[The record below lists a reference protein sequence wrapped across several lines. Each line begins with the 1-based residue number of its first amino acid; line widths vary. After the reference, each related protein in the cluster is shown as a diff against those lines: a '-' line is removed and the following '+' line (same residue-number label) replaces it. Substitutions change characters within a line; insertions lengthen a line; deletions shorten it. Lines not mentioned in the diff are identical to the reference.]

1 MEDVTQEIQTKYHE
15 FQKACKTILP
25 KVDRKLIEDILYRQQ
40 EYPYTRPTY
49 TIEVT
54 TREEL
59 DTKIIKDLVWNEFG
73 EIPDIDNHGT
83 YYRIEH
89 KLTLG
94 ALKEII

>member
-1 MEDVTQEIQTKYHE
+1 MASEISTHNTYD
-15 FQKACKTILP
+15 TIL
-25 KVDRKLIEDILYRQQ
+25 Q
-40 EYPYTRPTY
+40 EYPDTRPTY

-59 DTKIIKDLVWNEFG
+59 DTQIIKDLLWNEFG

-89 KLTLG
+89 KLTRS
-94 ALKEII
+94 AKEII

>member
-1 MEDVTQEIQTKYHE
+1 MNTLRSFSLFED
-15 FQKACKTILP
+15 F
-25 KVDRKLIEDILYRQQ
+25 LYRRQ
-40 EYPYTRPTY
+40 EYPDTRPTY

-59 DTKIIKDLVWNEFG
+59 DTQIIKDLLWNEFG

-94 ALKEII
+94 ALKRLSDHNYVLNVKGS